1 MATPFP
7 FGSGN
12 TLLAAQLNAITTLP
26 VSTKTA
32 SYTLT
37 VADLGTRV
45 VMNSA
50 SATTITVNT
59 SIFGAS
65 DKVEI
70 LNIGAGV
77 CTVTAG
83 TCTVGTSGSLALAQ
97 NAGGTLTFIS
107 ASASVFTA
115 SAISSGLTLLST
127 TTIGTTVSSVS
138 LPASTFTSTY
148 SNYKIF
154 LNCSQSTAASAQL
167 TINTRLR
174 SASTDE
180 SGASY
185 SWNGFTSAGSLTNN
199 VASNQTSFL
208 TVYVRDGFPERSW
221 AILDIMSPQQSK
233 PTQISV
239 NSFSDFGGTFY
250 NLFENGMLNTTTSYD
265 SLTFVVS
272 GGTLSGGKISVY
284 GYSI

>member
-12 TLLAAQLNAITTLP
+12 VLTAAQLNAVTTLP

-32 SYTLT
+32 TYVLT
-37 VADLGTRV
+37 AADIGTRV

-83 TCTVGTSGSLALAQ
+83 TCTVGSTGTLALAQ

-107 ASASVFTA
+107 ASASVFTKGDVAA
-115 SAISSGLTLLST
+115 SASGLAFITSAAVS
-127 TTIGTTVSSVS
+127 GTSVS
-138 LPASTFTSTY
+138 VNNCFSATY
-148 SNYKIF
+148 NNYKIIYDF
-154 LNCSQSTAASAQL
+154 TVGDQNMTF
-167 TINTRLR
+167 RLR
-174 SASTDE
+174 VGGSDNSTSNYDRVRLIASGSSAGVATTSAATSWTDFLG
-180 SGASY
+180 SDGASFWIMDIMDPFAAAKTSSFLANGY
-185 SWNGFTSAGSLTNN
+185 NSATATILALGSLQQREATSFDGFTIAGSNSMTG
-199 VASNQTSFL
+199 
-208 TVYVRDGFPERSW
+208 TVY
-221 AILDIMSPQQSK
+221 
-233 PTQISV
+233 
-239 NSFSDFGGTFY
+239 
-250 NLFENGMLNTTTSYD
+250 
-265 SLTFVVS
+265 
-272 GGTLSGGKISVY
+272 VY
-284 GYSI
+284 GYSLS

>member
-12 TLLAAQLNAITTLP
+12 VLTAAQMNAITTLP

-32 SYTLT
+32 SHTLT
-37 VADLGTRV
+37 IADLGTRV

-83 TCTVGTSGSLALAQ
+83 TCTVGTTGTLALAQ

-115 SAISSGLTLLST
+115 SGVTATASGLTLIST
-127 TTIGTTVSSVS
+127 TTIGSGVSSVTVS
-138 LPASTFTSTY
+138 NAFSATY
-148 SNYKIF
+148 DNYKVIVNGGVSSALSTWRLTFGATATGYYYAWGAYTYAGAAVNQSGANAAYVQYLAGGSGNNNNGNFDVYNPFLAKNTGYSGPAFQYNTGEFGGFTAGF
-154 LNCSQSTAASAQL
+154 LNDSTSYTAFTL
-167 TINTRLR
+167 TPG
-174 SASTDE
+174 
-180 SGASY
+180 SG
-185 SWNGFTSAGSLTNN
+185 TIT
-199 VASNQTSFL
+199 
-208 TVYVRDGFPERSW
+208 
-221 AILDIMSPQQSK
+221 
-233 PTQISV
+233 
-239 NSFSDFGGTFY
+239 GGT
-250 NLFENGMLNTTTSYD
+250 
-265 SLTFVVS
+265 
-272 GGTLSGGKISVY
+272 IRVY
-284 GYSI
+284 GYQNS